1 MLSVS
6 DKKDVLTFAKELQS
20 LGFGLIASGGT
31 AKSIRDAGLSVKDV
45 SDITKAPEM
54 LGGRVKTLHP
64 AVHGGILARVTDSD
78 RADLKRQNYEY
89 IQLVVCNLYP
99 FVDTVSKP
107 NVTVADAVENI
118 DIGGVTLLRAAAKNH
133 SRVTVVCDPRDYGTV
148 VDEFR
153 KHGDTTEKTRQTLAL
168 KAFTHTAQY
177 DDAISDYFRKQYSA
191 SESQLTLRYG
201 MNPHQKPAQLFT
213 TLEQLPLRV
222 INGSPG
228 FINLCDGLNGWQLV
242 KELKRALNL
251 PAATSFKHV
260 SPAGAA
266 VGVALNHDHAKLCQ
280 VEDLYDQLTPLAAA
294 YARARGA
301 DRMSSFGDFIALSDP
316 CDLVTARIISREV
329 SDGIIAPGYHPDALE
344 LLKKKKNGAYC
355 VLEVS
360 SVVKMNSIN
369 RC

>member
-1 MLSVS
+1 M
-6 DKKDVLTFAKELQS
+6 
-20 LGFGLIASGGT
+20 ASGGT
-31 AKSIRDAGLSVKDV
+31 AKAIRDSGLSVQDV
-45 SDITKAPEM
+45 SDVTNAPEM

-64 AVHGGILARVTDSD
+64 AVHGGILARKTESD
-78 RADLKRQNYEY
+78 LADLTRQNYDY
-89 IQLVVCNLYP
+89 IQVVVCNLYP
-99 FVDTVSKP
+99 FSQTVAKSD
-107 NVTVADAVENI
+107 VTVADAVENI

-133 SRVTVVCDPRDYGTV
+133 ERVTVLVDPKDYAV
-148 VDEFR
+148 VVNEISR
-153 KHGDTTEKTRQTLAL
+153 NGDTSVTTRQRLAL

-177 DDAISDYFRKQYSA
+177 DNAISDYFRKQYS
-191 SESQLTLRYG
+191 SGESQLTLRYG
-201 MNPHQKPAQLFT
+201 MNPHQKPGQIFT
-213 TLEQLPLRV
+213 TLEKLPLKV

-242 KELKRALNL
+242 KELKHALNL

-266 VGVALNHDHAKLCQ
+266 VGTPLTSVQAKLCQ
-280 VEDLYDQLTPLAAA
+280 VEDLYEQLTPLATA

-316 CDLVTARIISREV
+316 CDLLTAKIISREV

-344 LLKKKKNGAYC
+344 LLRKKKNGGYC

-360 SVVKMNSIN
+360 RMWFHTNI
-369 RC
+369 CE